1 MKFQTLRFGV
11 IEVDESLVITMKGG
25 ILGFEHLQNYF
36 LVIQDQQNPLWWL
49 QSREDG
55 AVAFV
60 VVDPYVIKPDYH
72 PVIQKTDKD
81 FLEITREEDMSILSI
96 VTIRSQPFR
105 VTANLRAPLIIN
117 AVKRLGSQIV
127 LEDAEY
133 PIRYPICS
141 AEGEQE
147 RVDAA
152 GAACL

>member
-1 MKFQTLRFGV
+1 MKFQTLRFGE
-11 IEVDESLVITMKGG
+11 IDVDESLVIQMKGG
-25 ILGFEHLQNYF
+25 ILGFEHLQHYF
-36 LVIQDQQNPLWWL
+36 LLIQDQKNPLWWL

-60 VVDPYVIKPDYH
+60 VVDPAAIKPDYH

-81 FLEITREEDMSILSI
+81 FLEIVREEDLSILAI

-117 AVKRLGSQIV
+117 TAKRLGSQIV

-141 AEGEQE
+141 AETTEE
-147 RVDAA
+147 RMSTA
-152 GAACL
+152 GAGCI